1 MSLSDTWRLHHAPLS
16 AAFSG
21 RDGRQAW
28 LGRLRLEDYEIVAK
42 RLVGTL
48 SAPELQ
54 VLQCLV
60 SGMSNKGIAVVAG
73 LSMVDVERIRA
84 TTMNKLS
91 AKSTA
96 DAIRVALYAGLDQP
110 L

>member
-1 MSLSDTWRLHHAPLS
+1 MGGARFDPPLSETSMSLSDTWRLHHAPLS

-21 RDGRQAW
+21 RNGRQAW

-60 SGMSNKGIAVVAG
+60 SGMSNKGIAIVAR
-73 LSMVDVERIRA
+73 LSMVDVERVRA
-84 TTMNKLS
+84 TEQ
-91 AKSTA
+91 AQCEEY
-96 DAIRVALYAGLDQP
+96 R
-110 L
+110 